1 MHLAK
6 DYTAVAL
13 NIRNNYQKIIIQR
26 QIIKEKS
33 FEIEQVNK
41 R

>member
-1 MHLAK
+1 MYLAK
-6 DYTAVAL
+6 DCTAVAL
-13 NIRNNYQKIIIQR
+13 DIKNNYQKIIIQK